1 MHLYSVA
8 VARLDA
14 CLALEEL
21 TPMQRATALKQRGD
35 AHFAEEQ
42 TALALADYERALDL
56 GGPDLDILIA
66 LGRVPYEIDNYEAA
80 RAVLHRAVALH
91 PERPAAP
98 YWPGLVLY
106 GLGPHHDALFALRKT
121 TPPGARAADANVP
134 RPPRHAQMG
143 SVVH

>member
-1 MHLYSVA
+1 MRSSRKGSRDRCTRRSGGRCSGEDAGKPMSAFRLLAAGLIVAAFASPARAAAPGICAEGAGAMAMHLYSVA

-56 GGPDLDILIA
+56 GGPDPDIPIA
-66 LGRVPYEIDNYEAA
+66 RSAEHTSELQPPKR
-80 RAVLHRAVALH
+80 
-91 PERPAAP
+91 
-98 YWPGLVLY
+98 
-106 GLGPHHDALFALRKT
+106 
-121 TPPGARAADANVP
+121 TP
-134 RPPRHAQMG
+134 
-143 SVVH
+143 